1 MKNKKFT
8 YVLSLLILLFPVAVV
23 AQFIPVPITGFNQ
36 DVVAETGTSSLTT
49 TTSALDGVTVSNK
62 VMYSNAFRLINLFDG
77 GGIPDNGIIADAAG
91 TYQLAPYNA
100 NNALIVQRN
109 QNADLS
115 LATPAKFSIIRILC
129 FATEGASLINV
140 NLFFTD
146 GSSTTALTNYTLGDW
161 FNNTTNLVL
170 SGFGRC
176 TRITPVSGSSADAYP
191 NNPRYYYIE
200 IALTCADRQKTLQ
213 KINFANVTTAGSNAP
228 FPNAVFWALS
238 GKSFT
243 QNITT
248 TITNPTC
255 TNTGS
260 ATVTVTG
267 SSSPF
272 TISWNTSP
280 VQTGPTATNL
290 TAGNYIATITDVNS
304 CVSTVPVTITTTNS
318 LAMNTRADTTICG
331 GASFTPG
338 VVSNATTYSW
348 SPTTGVSNPA
358 IANPVLSPNATTTYT
373 VTGTLGTCTVSRTFK
388 VTVNA
393 LFMSNPDPLPICSGS
408 SVTPAIS
415 SNATSFSWTPTAGVS
430 NPAILNPVFSP
441 TTTTNYTITGT
452 LGACTITRVFNIQ
465 VLQGVTVSAGND
477 VSIFTGSSIQLQG
490 SGTAGTY
497 LWTPATGLSATNILN
512 PRANPTTTT
521 TYTLR
526 ITTPAGCTNTDDVV
540 VKVIPYCVKPLN
552 AFSPNGDGINDK
564 WIVTSGGS
572 CTKNIRVLVFN
583 RYGNKV
589 YESADYKND
598 WGGTYK
604 GKPLPDGT
612 YYYTIRFTLIN
623 DDEVNLDG
631 DLTILR

>member
-1 MKNKKFT
+1 MKNKKLT
-8 YVLSLLILLFPVAVV
+8 YVLSLVILLFPVTVF
-23 AQFIPVPITGFNQ
+23 AQFIPVPITGFNH

-49 TTSALDGVTVSNK
+49 TTSALDGVAISNK
-62 VMYSNAFRLINLFDG
+62 VMYSNAFRLINFFDG

-100 NNALIVQRN
+100 NNALIVPRN

-115 LATPAKFSIIRILC
+115 LTTPAKFSIIRILC
-129 FATEGASLINV
+129 FATEGAALVNV

-146 GSSTTALTNYTLGDW
+146 GSSTMALTNYTLGDW

-176 TRITPVSGSSADAYP
+176 TRMTPVSGSSADAYP

-248 TITNPTC
+248 SITNATC

-304 CVSTVPVTITTTNS
+304 CVSTVPVTITTTNT
-318 LAMNTRADTTICG
+318 LTMNTRADTTICA

-338 VVSNATTYSW
+338 IVSNATAYSW

-373 VTGTLGTCTVSRTFK
+373 VTGTLGTCTATSTFKVTVNTVNLSNRADTSICIGSSFTPNLTGSATTFSWSPTTGVSNPNIVNPVLNPVVTTTYTVTATTGSCSVTRTFK
-388 VTVNA
+388 VTV
-393 LFMSNPDPLPICSGS
+393 
-408 SVTPAIS
+408 
-415 SNATSFSWTPTAGVS
+415 
-430 NPAILNPVFSP
+430 
-441 TTTTNYTITGT
+441 
-452 LGACTITRVFNIQ
+452 
-465 VLQGVTVSAGND
+465 LQGVTVFAGND

-490 SGTAGTY
+490 TGTTGTY

-512 PRANPTTTT
+512 PRANPSTTT

-540 VKVIPYCVKPLN
+540 VTVIPYCVKPLN

-564 WIVTSGGS
+564 WVVTGGGS
-572 CTKNIRVLVFN
+572 CTKNIRVLIFN

-612 YYYTIRFTLIN
+612 YYYTIRFTLVN
-623 DDEVNLDG
+623 NDEVNLDG